1 MIRTFRPQD
10 LDALLSLWLAG
21 NLDAHPFIP
30 VEYWKGQA
38 DTVRELL
45 PQAELLVYDSGAGP
59 AGFLGLDGSYIA
71 GIFVDRA
78 ARSQGIG
85 RALLDAA
92 KQRRDVLT
100 LHVYR
105 DNPRAA
111 AFYRREGI
119 ACCGEQAD
127 AQTSAPEL
135 LFRWARG

>member
-30 VEYWKGQA
+30 AEYWKGQA
-38 DTVRELL
+38 DAVRELL
-45 PQAELLVYDSGAGP
+45 PQAELLVYDAGAGP
-59 AGFLGLDGSYIA
+59 VGFLGLDGSYIA

-92 KQRRDVLT
+92 KHRRRVLT

-111 AFYRREGI
+111 AFYRRGGVGR
-119 ACCGEQAD
+119 CGGQGA
-127 AQTSAPEL
+127 APTRRPEL